1 MPIQC
6 TQCTP
11 DNQPD
16 CNTGIRDY
24 HTQTKMERGCTY
36 VVIGCE
42 SNSPRFFTK
51 SLYGSSWNS
60 QFVCLIL
67 SYFLSLFISWH
78 CILLLGCP
86 WIARKRRGVN
96 IRQKKRELHELPYTE
111 IVILGILDSPLEF
124 EEEIIILI
132 DWHRSAL
139 NQQCLCLRMRKN
151 IDNRQEKRSRERK
164 KI

>member
-1 MPIQC
+1 M
-6 TQCTP
+6 
-11 DNQPD
+11 
-16 CNTGIRDY
+16 
-24 HTQTKMERGCTY
+24 
-36 VVIGCE
+36 
-42 SNSPRFFTK
+42 
-51 SLYGSSWNS
+51 
-60 QFVCLIL
+60 
-67 SYFLSLFISWH
+67 
-78 CILLLGCP
+78 
-86 WIARKRRGVN
+86 N

-151 IDNRQEKRSRERK
+151 IDNRQEKRNRERK